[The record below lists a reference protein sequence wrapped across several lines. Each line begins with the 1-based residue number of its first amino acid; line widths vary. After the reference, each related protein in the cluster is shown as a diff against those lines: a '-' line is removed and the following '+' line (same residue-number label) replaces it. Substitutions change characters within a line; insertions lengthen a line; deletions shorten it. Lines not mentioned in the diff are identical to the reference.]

1 MCSFGVQVIVNFGSI
16 ALDTTRTPFKTVVDV
31 LGGSGTFFG
40 LAASFF
46 HKTGLIGVVGEDF
59 PDKYMKLLEERLDL
73 TGLAVEK
80 GKTFRF
86 DSSFGYDLGTRT
98 TNKTELNV
106 FGEWEP
112 SVPDEY
118 KDAPYLYLGNIGP
131 EQQLLVLDQM
141 NEPELT
147 VADSIELWIKTRR
160 DRLIDVISRVNG
172 MVLNDDEVRQLCRT
186 SNLITGA
193 RTIMDLGAD
202 FVIVKKGEHG
212 AILFTPEM
220 IFPTCG
226 YPLEEIVDPTG
237 AGDAFA
243 GGFIGHLARRGKID
257 DKTMKEAVIYGNV
270 VGSFAVEEFSID
282 RFIGLTMEDIEGRY
296 LKYKQMVAF

>member
-1 MCSFGVQVIVNFGSI
+1 MCSFGVRVIVNFGTV
-16 ALDTTRTPFKTVVDV
+16 ALDTTRTPFKTVVDT
-31 LGGSGTFFG
+31 LGGSATFFA

-59 PDKYMKLLEERLDL
+59 PDNYMKLLGEKLDL
-73 TGLAVEK
+73 TGLVVEK

-106 FGEWEP
+106 FGKWRP

-118 KDAPYLYLGNIGP
+118 KDARYLYLGNIGP
-131 EQQLLVLDQM
+131 EQQLEVLNQM

-147 VADSIELWIKTRR
+147 VADSIELWIKTKR
-160 DRLIDVISRVNG
+160 DGLIEVISRVNG

-186 SNLITGA
+186 SNLVTGA
-193 RTIMDLGAD
+193 KTIMEMGAD

-220 IFPTCG
+220 IFPTSG
-226 YPLEEIVDPTG
+226 FPLEEVVDPTG

-243 GGFIGHLARRGKID
+243 GGFMGHLAGKGRID

-270 VGSFAVEEFSID
+270 MGSFAVEEFGIG
-282 RFIGLTMEDIEGRY
+282 RFIGLNV
-296 LKYKQMVAF
+296 L

>member
-1 MCSFGVQVIVNFGSI
+1 MCSFGVRVIVNFGTV
-16 ALDTTRTPFKTVVDV
+16 ALDTTRTPFKTVVDI
-31 LGGSGTFFG
+31 LGGSATFFG

-59 PDKYMKLLEERLDL
+59 PDKYMKLLGEKLDL
-73 TGLAVEK
+73 TGLVVEK

-86 DSSFGYDLGTRT
+86 DSSFGYDLGTRI

-106 FGEWEP
+106 FGKWRP

-118 KDAPYLYLGNIGP
+118 KDARYLYLGNIGP
-131 EQQLLVLDQM
+131 EQQLEVLDQM

-147 VADSIELWIKTRR
+147 VADSIELWIRSNR
-160 DRLIDVISRVNG
+160 DSLIEVISRVNG

-193 RTIMDLGAD
+193 KILMDWGAN

-212 AILFTPEM
+212 AILFTPEI
-220 IFPTCG
+220 IFPTSG
-226 YPLEEIVDPTG
+226 FPLEEVVDPTG

-243 GGFIGHLARRGKID
+243 GGFMGHLACSGKID

-270 VGSFAVEEFSID
+270 MGSFAVEDFGIG
-282 RFIGLTMEDIEGRY
+282 RFLGLTMDDVEGRY
-296 LKYKQMVAF
+296 RKYKEMVAF